1 MARKLMGSKSAG
13 GASGSA
19 PMTETLI
26 CDKCKVE
33 FELVDVAFKYLSRDF
48 RYKVP
53 RCPECGQVSLP
64 EELVTGKMADV
75 ESMIEEK

>member
-1 MARKLMGSKSAG
+1 MEEKLM
-13 GASGSA
+13 
-19 PMTETLI
+19 

-33 FELVDVAFKYLSRDF
+33 MQPIEVQFRYLSRVF

-75 ESMIEEK
+75 EAMIEEK

>member
-1 MARKLMGSKSAG
+1 MAKK
-13 GASGSA
+13 
-19 PMTETLI
+19 LI

-33 FELVDVAFKYLSRDF
+33 MEEIEVQFKYLSRSF

-64 EELVTGKMADV
+64 EDLVDGKMADV
-75 ESMIEEK
+75 EAMIEEK

>member
-1 MARKLMGSKSAG
+1 MDEK
-13 GASGSA
+13 
-19 PMTETLI
+19 LI

-33 FELVDVAFKYLSRDF
+33 MELIEVQFKYLTRTF

-64 EELVTGKMADV
+64 EDLVNGKMADV
-75 ESMIEEK
+75 ESMIEGK